1 MKRKQTEERHL
12 KVSDFMSSPVV
23 TVRPDMSFADSVKM
37 MILKSIGNL
46 VVVEGEKVHGIITE
60 RELLQHLVLSK
71 TVPNK
76 QVKYILTQ
84 KFTKIN
90 PETSILGA
98 AKTMISKKARLLV
111 FRKDRRTGADQ
122 LAGIL
127 TASDIV
133 RAFLQTD
140 RDPSIESAMTNR
152 IYAVRPDNT
161 ILAAAKMMLKKGIGS
176 VVVTANGSPYAI
188 FTERDLLNR
197 VLGEHVDIE
206 EKVGAYCTR
215 PVVTAKLG
223 IGAKDAAKIM
233 FSHKIKRLPLTKGD
247 KVVAMVTAR
256 DLVEA
261 FQRGR

>member
-1 MKRKQTEERHL
+1 MKQQAEERHL
-12 KVSDFMSSPVV
+12 KVGDFMSSPVV
-23 TVRPDMSFADSVKM
+23 AVRPDTNFVDAVQM
-37 MILKSIGNL
+37 MILKRIGNL
-46 VVVEGEKVHGIITE
+46 AVVEGEKVAGIITE
-60 RELLQHLVLSK
+60 RELLQHLVLNK

-76 QVKYILTQ
+76 QVKYVLTQ
-84 KFTKIN
+84 KFTKIS
-90 PETSILGA
+90 PETSILEA

-122 LAGIL
+122 LAGII

-140 RDPSIESAMTNR
+140 RNPSIESAMTNR
-152 IYAVRPDNT
+152 IFTLKPGST
-161 ILAAAKMMLKKGIGS
+161 ILAAAKMMFKKGIGS

-206 EKVGAYCTR
+206 DKVGAYCTHR
-215 PVVTAKLG
+215 VVTARLG

-233 FSHKIKRLPLTKGD
+233 FEHKIKRLPLTKGG
-247 KVVAMVTAR
+247 KVMAMVTAR

-261 FQRGR
+261 FQRGG

>member
-1 MKRKQTEERHL
+1 MKQQAEEQHL
-12 KVSDFMSSPVV
+12 KVGDFMSSPVV
-23 TVRPDMSFADSVKM
+23 TVRPDTNFVDAVQML
-37 MILKSIGNL
+37 ILKGIGNL
-46 VVVEGEKVHGIITE
+46 AVVQGEKVDGIITE
-60 RELLQHLVLSK
+60 RELLQHLVLNK

-76 QVKYILTQ
+76 QVKYVLTQ

-90 PETSILGA
+90 PEMNIVEA
-98 AKTMISKKARLLV
+98 ASTMILKKARLLV
-111 FRKDRRTGADQ
+111 FRKDRRTGVDQ
-122 LAGIL
+122 LAGII

-140 RDPSIESAMTNR
+140 RNPSIESAMTNR
-152 IYAVRPDNT
+152 IFTLKPGST

-206 EKVGAYCTR
+206 DRVGAYCTH

-233 FSHKIKRLPLTKGD
+233 FERKIKRLPLTKGG

-261 FQRGR
+261 FQRGS